1 MPVLCLRA
9 RVGKR
14 LFSVSRYSEIPIFQ
28 KAIPRFQPDSNFLE
42 QIKKQK
48 IVMRGFVPRFQFIK
62 FIWNRLFPLKSYS
75 YANLFQYSNI
85 PESFLASREFDI
97 VRLHQL
103 VQNHATQNPTHIS
116 QLPTKCTGILEY
128 WNKYIYSSSTTI
140 YMLYIGLVFSSF
152 SIPLVLFLTNKNSS
166 PIPISLN
173 LFQFQPH
180 NSNSKQI
187 SPNYAYFS
195 THSKFIVQPTLNTC
209 VKK

>member
-48 IVMRGFVPRFQFIK
+48 IVNRGFVPRFQFIK
-62 FIWNRLFPLKSYS
+62 FIWNRLFPLESYS

-85 PESFLASREFDI
+85 PKSFCASREFDI

-103 VQNHATQNPTHIS
+103 VQN
-116 QLPTKCTGILEY
+116 
-128 WNKYIYSSSTTI
+128 
-140 YMLYIGLVFSSF
+140 
-152 SIPLVLFLTNKNSS
+152 
-166 PIPISLN
+166 
-173 LFQFQPH
+173 
-180 NSNSKQI
+180 
-187 SPNYAYFS
+187 
-195 THSKFIVQPTLNTC
+195 
-209 VKK
+209 